1 MTRLRPFFPARRHGT
16 MEKTPKEMI
25 ALRRLLCALC
35 TLLLLTSSALADQT
49 LVLTF
54 AGDVT
59 LGSEE
64 NIRDHEGS
72 FDSFAQ
78 REGHDYFFALVQD
91 LFARDDLTIV
101 NLEGVLADSTR
112 GRRSGKN
119 VCFRGPTS
127 MTAILTSGSID
138 AVNLANNHTYD
149 YGKTGYASTQTAL
162 DEAGIAHFGQRSV
175 YIYDCD
181 GMKVAFFGLAAA
193 DFYDH
198 DGWLSTEIPRLKAEE
213 GVDAVI
219 FTFHAGYEYRKR
231 HSPRQEE
238 YAQAALDAGADL
250 VIMHHPHVVQGVEI
264 DGDSAVF
271 YSLGNFCFGG
281 NKTVRSIGAL
291 VVQATL
297 HFSDAGE
304 YLGQQLRLYPAHISG
319 TEPVTNYQPRLV
331 NGKDALAVMKAV
343 QHDTKFTLP
352 AFDEAL
358 GCVEL
363 PFLAAE

>member
-1 MTRLRPFFPARRHGT
+1 M
-16 MEKTPKEMI
+16 
-25 ALRRLLCALC
+25 RRLLLML
-35 TLLLLTSSALADQT
+35 TLLLLPALALADQT

-78 REGHDYFFALVQD
+78 REGYDYFFAHVRD
-91 LFARDDLTIV
+91 LFAQDDLTIV

-112 GRRSGKN
+112 GRKSGKN
-119 VCFRGPTS
+119 ICFRGPTA
-127 MTAILTSGSID
+127 MAAVLTSGSVE
-138 AVNLANNHTYD
+138 AANLANNHTYD
-149 YGKTGYASTQTAL
+149 YGKTGYAATQAAL
-162 DEAGIAHFGQRSV
+162 DNAGIAHFGERSV
-175 YIYDCD
+175 HIYERN

-198 DGWLSTEIPRLKAEE
+198 DGWLSTEIPRLKQEE
-213 GVDAVI
+213 GIDVVV

-238 YAQAALDAGADL
+238 YARAALDAGADL

-264 DGDSAVF
+264 DGGSAVF

-297 HFSDAGE
+297 RFSDEGE

-331 NGKDALAVMKAV
+331 TGKEARAVMKAV
-343 QHDTKFTLP
+343 QHDTDFELP
-352 AFDEAL
+352 AFDDAL
-358 GCVEL
+358 GYAEL

>member
-1 MTRLRPFFPARRHGT
+1 M
-16 MEKTPKEMI
+16 
-25 ALRRLLCALC
+25 RRLLLSLL
-35 TLLLLTSSALADQT
+35 TLLLLPAMALADQT
-49 LVLTF
+49 LTFTF

-72 FDSFAQ
+72 LDSFAQ
-78 REGHDYFFALVQD
+78 REGYDYFFAHVRV
-91 LFARDDLTIV
+91 LFSQDDLTIV

-112 GRRSGKN
+112 GRKSSKSI
-119 VCFRGPTS
+119 CLRGPTA
-127 MTAILTSGSID
+127 MTAILTSGSIE

-149 YGKTGYASTQTAL
+149 YGKTGYAATQAAL
-162 DEAGIAHFGQRSV
+162 DAAGVAHFGERSV
-175 YIYDCD
+175 HIYERN

-198 DGWLSTEIPRLKAEE
+198 DGWLSTEIPRLKQEE
-213 GVDAVI
+213 GVDAVV
-219 FTFHAGYEYRKR
+219 FTFHAGYEYRPR

-238 YAQAALDAGADL
+238 YAQAAIDAGADL
-250 VIMHHPHVVQGVEI
+250 VIMHHPHVVQGVELQ
-264 DGDSAVF
+264 GGSAVF

-281 NKTVRSIGAL
+281 NKTVRAIGAL
-291 VVQATL
+291 VVQTTL

-319 TEPVTNYQPRLV
+319 TEPVTNYQPLLV
-331 NGKDALAVMKAV
+331 SGKEAREVLEDV
-343 QHDTKFTLP
+343 QHDTDFELP
-352 AFDEAL
+352 AFDEEL
-358 GCVEL
+358 GYAEL